1 MLVHSSTSADS
12 AAAIETSTNEAYIS
26 VSADSADSIKA
37 CTNEAYTS
45 FATSR
50 SNAAVIKT
58 STNEAYHI
66 VKHTSGLED
75 HYELV
80 DVGDLVST
88 IVPTYCEIDIG
99 HLCSH
104 PLAISTLTGKTT
116 EDLVYEVIPG
126 EN

>member
-26 VSADSADSIKA
+26 VSADSAASIKA
-37 CTNEAYTS
+37 YTNEAYTS

-66 VKHTSGLED
+66 VKHTSGLAD

-80 DVGDLVST
+80 DVGDPVST
-88 IVPTYCEIDIG
+88 IVPYCEIDIG

-104 PLAISTLTGKTT
+104 PLAISTLTGKTA